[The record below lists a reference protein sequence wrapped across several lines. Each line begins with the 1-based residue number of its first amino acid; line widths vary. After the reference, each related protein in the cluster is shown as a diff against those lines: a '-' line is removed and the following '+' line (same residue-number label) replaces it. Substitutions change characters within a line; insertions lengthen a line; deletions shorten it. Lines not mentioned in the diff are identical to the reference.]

1 MSFAERKSGF
11 KRRSYSNS
19 IAGTM
24 GKGGQSTVVTLF
36 LLPCCKKI
44 AHVPYFCSNSYLN
57 AVSAFAMTAP
67 VSGTAGTVAEDHFK
81 IPV

>member
-1 MSFAERKSGF
+1 MQRGNLGLRGEVTVIALQGQWVREAEYSCNTFSFA
-11 KRRSYSNS
+11 
-19 IAGTM
+19 
-24 GKGGQSTVVTLF
+24 
-36 LLPCCKKI
+36 LLQKI